1 LYSLST
7 TSSLVP
13 PWNGILSPLSLKPA
27 YTVSGVQW
35 HKRGIQE
42 LTQIEEEDDLDAAST
57 RLLDGSYDR
66 SGIQRGRLARM
77 YHELDSAL

>member
-35 HKRGIQE
+35 HKRNTG
-42 LTQIEEEDDLDAAST
+42 THPN
-57 RLLDGSYDR
+57 
-66 SGIQRGRLARM
+66 RGGGRPRRRVDTTA
-77 YHELDSAL
+77 